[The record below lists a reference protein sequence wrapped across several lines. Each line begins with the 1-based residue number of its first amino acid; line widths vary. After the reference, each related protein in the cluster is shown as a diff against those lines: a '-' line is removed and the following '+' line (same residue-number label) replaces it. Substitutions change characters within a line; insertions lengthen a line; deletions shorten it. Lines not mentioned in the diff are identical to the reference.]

1 MKKGL
6 LTALF
11 IIFAGVLAACGSSS
25 SEGDKDSKVITV
37 GATPT
42 PHAEIL
48 EETKPLLKEKGYELK
63 IEKFT
68 DYKLI
73 NKALVSKDLDANY
86 FQHVPYLEQEIKEN
100 KDYDLV
106 NVGAVH
112 LEPFGIYSKKYKSLN
127 DLPDGAT
134 IIMSNNAA
142 EQGRM
147 LAMLEKA
154 GLIKLKSGIDKV
166 DATVKDITEN
176 KKNLN
181 IKNNVAPEMTAKAY
195 ENNEADAVFIN
206 VNYAIQNK
214 LNPKED
220 SIELESPKDNP
231 YANIIAVRK
240 GDEDSDKVK
249 ALLEVLRSDDIK
261 KFIDEKY
268 KGSVISVSE

>member
-48 EETKPLLKEKGYELK
+48 EEAKPLLKEKGYELK
-63 IEKFT
+63 IKNFT

-73 NKALVSKDLDANY
+73 NKALATKDLDANY
-86 FQHVPYLEQEIKEN
+86 FQHVPYLEQEMKEN

-112 LEPFGIYSKKYKSLN
+112 LEPFGIYSKKYKSLK
-127 DLPDGAT
+127 DLPDGAK

-147 LAMLEKA
+147 LAMLENA
-154 GLIKLKSGIDKV
+154 GLIKLKSGIEKV

-176 KKNLN
+176 KKNLK
-181 IKNNVAPEMTAKAY
+181 IKNDVAPEMTAKAY
-195 ENNEADAVFIN
+195 EANEADAVFIN

-214 LNPKED
+214 LNPKTD

-231 YANIIAVRK
+231 YVNIIAVRK

-249 ALLEVLRSDDIK
+249 ALMEVLRSDDIK
-261 KFIDEKY
+261 KFIDKKY

>member
-48 EETKPLLKEKGYELK
+48 EEAKPLLKEKGYELK
-63 IEKFT
+63 IKNFT

-73 NKALVSKDLDANY
+73 NKALATKDLDANY
-86 FQHVPYLEQEIKEN
+86 FQHVPYLEQEMKEN

-112 LEPFGIYSKKYKSLN
+112 LEPFGIYSKKYKSLK
-127 DLPDGAT
+127 DLPDGAK

-147 LAMLEKA
+147 LAMLENA
-154 GLIKLKSGIDKV
+154 GLIKLKSGIEKV
-166 DATVKDITEN
+166 DATVKDIAEN
-176 KKNLN
+176 KKNLK
-181 IKNNVAPEMTAKAY
+181 IKNDVAPEMTAKAY
-195 ENNEADAVFIN
+195 EANEADAVFIN

-214 LNPKED
+214 LNPKTD

-249 ALLEVLRSDDIK
+249 ALMDVLRSDDIK
-261 KFIDEKY
+261 KFIDKKY
-268 KGSVISVSE
+268 EGSVISVSE

>member
-48 EETKPLLKEKGYELK
+48 EEAKPLLKEKGYELK
-63 IEKFT
+63 IKNFT

-73 NKALVSKDLDANY
+73 NKALATKDLDANY
-86 FQHVPYLEQEIKEN
+86 FQHVPYLEQEMKEN

-112 LEPFGIYSKKYKSLN
+112 LEPFGIYSKKYKSLK
-127 DLPDGAT
+127 DLPDGAK

-147 LAMLEKA
+147 LAMLENA
-154 GLIKLKSGIDKV
+154 GLIKLKSGIEKV
-166 DATVKDITEN
+166 DATVKDIAEN
-176 KKNLN
+176 KKNLK
-181 IKNNVAPEMTAKAY
+181 IKNDVAPEMTAKAY
-195 ENNEADAVFIN
+195 EANEADAVFIN

-214 LNPKED
+214 LNPKTD

-249 ALLEVLRSDDIK
+249 ALMEVLRSDDIK
-261 KFIDEKY
+261 KFIDKKY

>member
-1 MKKGL
+1 MKKGF

-48 EETKPLLKEKGYELK
+48 EEAKPLLKEKGYELK
-63 IEKFT
+63 IKNFT

-73 NKALVSKDLDANY
+73 NKALATKDLDANY
-86 FQHVPYLEQEIKEN
+86 FQHVPYLEQEMKEN

-112 LEPFGIYSKKYKSLN
+112 LEPFGIYSKKYKSLK
-127 DLPDGAT
+127 DLPDGAK

-147 LAMLEKA
+147 LAMLENA
-154 GLIKLKSGIDKV
+154 GLIKLKSGIEKV

-176 KKNLN
+176 KKNLK
-181 IKNNVAPEMTAKAY
+181 IKNDVAPEMTAKAY
-195 ENNEADAVFIN
+195 EANEADAVFIN

-214 LNPKED
+214 LNPKTD

-249 ALLEVLRSDDIK
+249 ALMEVLRSDDIK
-261 KFIDEKY
+261 KFIDKKY

>member
-48 EETKPLLKEKGYELK
+48 EEAKPLLKEKGYELK
-63 IEKFT
+63 IKNFT

-73 NKALVSKDLDANY
+73 NKALATKDLDANY
-86 FQHVPYLEQEIKEN
+86 FQHVPYLEQEMKEN

-112 LEPFGIYSKKYKSLN
+112 LEPFGIYSKKYKSLK
-127 DLPDGAT
+127 DLPDGAK

-147 LAMLEKA
+147 LAMLENA
-154 GLIKLKSGIDKV
+154 GLIKLKSGIEKV

-176 KKNLN
+176 KKNLK
-181 IKNNVAPEMTAKAY
+181 IKNDVAPEMTAKAY
-195 ENNEADAVFIN
+195 EANEADAVFIN

-214 LNPKED
+214 LNPKTD

-249 ALLEVLRSDDIK
+249 ALMDVLRSDDIK
-261 KFIDEKY
+261 KFIDKKY
-268 KGSVISVSE
+268 QGSVISVSE

>member
-48 EETKPLLKEKGYELK
+48 EEAKPLLKEKGYELK

-86 FQHVPYLEQEIKEN
+86 FQHVPYLEQEMKEN

-176 KKNLN
+176 KKNLD

>member
-48 EETKPLLKEKGYELK
+48 EEAKPLLKEKGYELK
-63 IEKFT
+63 IKNFT

-73 NKALVSKDLDANY
+73 NKALATKDLDANY
-86 FQHVPYLEQEIKEN
+86 FQHVPYLEQEMKEN

-112 LEPFGIYSKKYKSLN
+112 LEPFGIYSKKYKSLK
-127 DLPDGAT
+127 DLPDGAK

-147 LAMLEKA
+147 LAMLENA
-154 GLIKLKSGIDKV
+154 GLIKLKSGIEKV

-176 KKNLN
+176 KKNLK
-181 IKNNVAPEMTAKAY
+181 IKNDVAPEMTAKAY
-195 ENNEADAVFIN
+195 EANEADAVFIN

-214 LNPKED
+214 LNPKTD

-249 ALLEVLRSDDIK
+249 ALMDILRSEDIK
-261 KFIDEKY
+261 KFIDKKY
-268 KGSVISVSE
+268 EGSVISVSE

>member
-48 EETKPLLKEKGYELK
+48 EEAKPLLKEKGYELK
-63 IEKFT
+63 IKNFT

-73 NKALVSKDLDANY
+73 NKALATKDLDANY
-86 FQHVPYLEQEIKEN
+86 FQHVPYLEQEMKEN

-112 LEPFGIYSKKYKSLN
+112 LEPFGIYSKKYKSLK
-127 DLPDGAT
+127 DLPDGAK

-147 LAMLEKA
+147 LAMLENA
-154 GLIKLKSGIDKV
+154 GLIKLKSGIEKV

-176 KKNLN
+176 KKKLK
-181 IKNNVAPEMTAKAY
+181 IKNDVAPEMTAKAY
-195 ENNEADAVFIN
+195 EANEADAVFIN

-214 LNPKED
+214 LNPKTD

-249 ALLEVLRSDDIK
+249 ALMDVLRSDDIK
-261 KFIDEKY
+261 KFIDKKY
-268 KGSVISVSE
+268 EGSVISVSE

>member
-48 EETKPLLKEKGYELK
+48 EEAKPLLKEKGYELK
-63 IEKFT
+63 IKNFT

-73 NKALVSKDLDANY
+73 NKALATKDLDANY
-86 FQHVPYLEQEIKEN
+86 FQHVPYLEQEMKEN

-112 LEPFGIYSKKYKSLN
+112 LEPFGIYSKKYKSLK
-127 DLPDGAT
+127 DLPDGGK

-147 LAMLEKA
+147 LAMLENA
-154 GLIKLKSGIDKV
+154 GLIKLKSGIEKV

-176 KKNLN
+176 KKNLK
-181 IKNNVAPEMTAKAY
+181 IKNDVAPEMTAKAY
-195 ENNEADAVFIN
+195 EANEADAVFIN

-214 LNPKED
+214 LNPKTD

-249 ALLEVLRSDDIK
+249 ALMDVLRSEDIK
-261 KFIDEKY
+261 KFIDKKY
-268 KGSVISVSE
+268 EGSVISVSE

>member
-42 PHAEIL
+42 PHAKIL
-48 EETKPLLKEKGYELK
+48 EEAKPLLKEKGYELK
-63 IEKFT
+63 IKNFT

-73 NKALVSKDLDANY
+73 NKALATKDLDANY
-86 FQHVPYLEQEIKEN
+86 FQHVPYLEQEMKEN

-112 LEPFGIYSKKYKSLN
+112 LEPFGIYSKKYKSLK
-127 DLPDGAT
+127 DLPDGAK

-147 LAMLEKA
+147 LAMLENA
-154 GLIKLKSGIDKV
+154 GLIKLKSGIEKV

-176 KKNLN
+176 KKNLK
-181 IKNNVAPEMTAKAY
+181 IKNDVAPEMTAKAY
-195 ENNEADAVFIN
+195 EANEADAVFIN

-214 LNPKED
+214 LNPKTD

-249 ALLEVLRSDDIK
+249 ALMEVLRSDDIK
-261 KFIDEKY
+261 KFIDKKY

>member
-48 EETKPLLKEKGYELK
+48 EEAKPLLKEKGYELK
-63 IEKFT
+63 IKNFT

-73 NKALVSKDLDANY
+73 NKALATKDLDANY
-86 FQHVPYLEQEIKEN
+86 FQHLPYLEQEMKEN

-112 LEPFGIYSKKYKSLN
+112 LEPFGIYSKKYKSLK
-127 DLPDGAT
+127 DLPDGAK

-147 LAMLEKA
+147 LAMLENA
-154 GLIKLKSGIDKV
+154 GLIKLKSGIEKV

-176 KKNLN
+176 KKNLK
-181 IKNNVAPEMTAKAY
+181 IKNDVAPEMTAKAY
-195 ENNEADAVFIN
+195 EANEADAVFIN

-214 LNPKED
+214 LNPKTD

-249 ALLEVLRSDDIK
+249 ALMEVLRSDDIK
-261 KFIDEKY
+261 KFIDKKY

>member
-48 EETKPLLKEKGYELK
+48 EEAKSLLKEKGYELK
-63 IEKFT
+63 IKNFT

-73 NKALVSKDLDANY
+73 NKALATKDLDANY
-86 FQHVPYLEQEIKEN
+86 FQHVPYLEQEMKEN

-112 LEPFGIYSKKYKSLN
+112 LEPFGIYSKKYKSLK
-127 DLPDGAT
+127 DLPDGAK

-147 LAMLEKA
+147 LAMLENA
-154 GLIKLKSGIDKV
+154 GLIKLKSGIEKV

-176 KKNLN
+176 KKNLK
-181 IKNNVAPEMTAKAY
+181 IKNDVAPEMTAKAY
-195 ENNEADAVFIN
+195 EADEADAVFIN

-214 LNPKED
+214 LNPKTD

-249 ALLEVLRSDDIK
+249 ALMDVLRSDDIK
-261 KFIDEKY
+261 KFIDKKY
-268 KGSVISVSE
+268 QGSVISVSE

>member
-48 EETKPLLKEKGYELK
+48 EEAKPLLKEKGYELK
-63 IEKFT
+63 IKNFT

-73 NKALVSKDLDANY
+73 NKALATKDLDANY
-86 FQHVPYLEQEIKEN
+86 FQHVPYLEQEMKEN

-112 LEPFGIYSKKYKSLN
+112 LEPFGIYSKKYKSLK
-127 DLPDGAT
+127 DLPDGAK

-147 LAMLEKA
+147 LAMLENA
-154 GLIKLKSGIDKV
+154 GLIKLKSGIEKV

-176 KKNLN
+176 KKNLK
-181 IKNNVAPEMTAKAY
+181 IKNDVAPEMTAKAY
-195 ENNEADAVFIN
+195 EANEADAVFIN

-214 LNPKED
+214 LNPKTD
-220 SIELESPKDNP
+220 SIVLESPKDNP

-249 ALLEVLRSDDIK
+249 ALMEVLRSDDIK
-261 KFIDEKY
+261 KFIDKKY

>member
-48 EETKPLLKEKGYELK
+48 EEAKPLLKEKGYELK
-63 IEKFT
+63 IKNFT

-73 NKALVSKDLDANY
+73 NKALATKDLDANY
-86 FQHVPYLEQEIKEN
+86 FQHVPYLEQEMKEN

-112 LEPFGIYSKKYKSLN
+112 LEPFGIYSKKYKSLK
-127 DLPDGAT
+127 DLPDGAK

-147 LAMLEKA
+147 LAMLENA
-154 GLIKLKSGIDKV
+154 GLIKLKSGIEKV

-176 KKNLN
+176 KKNLK
-181 IKNNVAPEMTAKAY
+181 IKNDVVPEMTAKAY
-195 ENNEADAVFIN
+195 EANEADAVFIN

-214 LNPKED
+214 LNPKTD

-249 ALLEVLRSDDIK
+249 ALMEVLRSDDIK
-261 KFIDEKY
+261 KFIDKKY

>member
-48 EETKPLLKEKGYELK
+48 EEAKPLLKEKGYELK
-63 IEKFT
+63 IKNFT

-73 NKALVSKDLDANY
+73 NKALATKDLDANY
-86 FQHVPYLEQEIKEN
+86 FQHVPYLEQEMKEN

-112 LEPFGIYSKKYKSLN
+112 LEPFGIYSKKYKSLK
-127 DLPDGAT
+127 DLPDGAK

-147 LAMLEKA
+147 LAMLENA
-154 GLIKLKSGIDKV
+154 GLIKLKSGIEKV

-176 KKNLN
+176 KKNLK
-181 IKNNVAPEMTAKAY
+181 IKNDVAPEMTAKAY
-195 ENNEADAVFIN
+195 EANEADAVFIN

-214 LNPKED
+214 LNPKTD

-231 YANIIAVRK
+231 YANIIAVCK

-249 ALLEVLRSDDIK
+249 ALMEVLRSDDIK
-261 KFIDEKY
+261 KFIDKKY

>member
-48 EETKPLLKEKGYELK
+48 EEAKPLLKEKGYELK
-63 IEKFT
+63 IKNFT

-73 NKALVSKDLDANY
+73 NKALATKDLDANY
-86 FQHVPYLEQEIKEN
+86 FQHVPYLEQEMKEN

-112 LEPFGIYSKKYKSLN
+112 LEPFGIYSKKYKSLK
-127 DLPDGAT
+127 DLPDGAK

-147 LAMLEKA
+147 LTMLENA
-154 GLIKLKSGIDKV
+154 GLIKLKSGIEKV

-176 KKNLN
+176 KKNLK
-181 IKNNVAPEMTAKAY
+181 IKNDVAPEMTAKAY
-195 ENNEADAVFIN
+195 EANEADAVFIN

-214 LNPKED
+214 LNPKTD

-249 ALLEVLRSDDIK
+249 ALMDVLRSDDIK
-261 KFIDEKY
+261 KFIDKKY
-268 KGSVISVSE
+268 EGSVISVSE

>member
-48 EETKPLLKEKGYELK
+48 EEAKPLLKEKGYELK
-63 IEKFT
+63 IKNST

-73 NKALVSKDLDANY
+73 NKALATKDLDANY
-86 FQHVPYLEQEIKEN
+86 FQHVPYLEQEMKEN

-112 LEPFGIYSKKYKSLN
+112 LEPFGIYSKKYKSLK
-127 DLPDGAT
+127 DLPDGAK

-147 LAMLEKA
+147 LAMLENA
-154 GLIKLKSGIDKV
+154 GLIKLKSGIEKV

-176 KKNLN
+176 KKNLK
-181 IKNNVAPEMTAKAY
+181 IKNDVAPEMTAKAY
-195 ENNEADAVFIN
+195 EANEADAVFIN

-214 LNPKED
+214 LNPKTD
-220 SIELESPKDNP
+220 SIELESPKVNP

-249 ALLEVLRSDDIK
+249 ALMEVLRSDDIK
-261 KFIDEKY
+261 KFIDKKY

>member
-48 EETKPLLKEKGYELK
+48 EEAIPLLKEKGYELK

>member
-11 IIFAGVLAACGSSS
+11 IIFAGILAACGSSS
-25 SEGDKDSKVITV
+25 SQGDQDSKVITV

-48 EETKPLLKEKGYELK
+48 EQAKPLLKEKGYDLQIK
-63 IEKFT
+63 KFT

-73 NKALVSKDLDANY
+73 NKALASKDLDANY
-86 FQHVPYLEQEIKEN
+86 FQHVPYLEQEMKEN
-100 KDYDLV
+100 KDYKLA
-106 NVGAVH
+106 NVDAVH
-112 LEPFGIYSKKYKSLN
+112 LEPFGIYSKKYKSLKE
-127 DLPDGAT
+127 LPEGAK

-147 LAMLEKA
+147 LTMLENA
-154 GLIKLKSGIDKV
+154 GLIKLKSGIEKV
-166 DATVKDITEN
+166 NATVKDITEN
-176 KKNLN
+176 KKNLKIENN
-181 IKNNVAPEMTAKAY
+181 ITPEMTAKAY
-195 ENNEADAVFIN
+195 EANEADAVFIN

-214 LNPKED
+214 LNPKTD

-240 GDEDSDKVK
+240 GDEDSAKIK
-249 ALLEVLRSDDIK
+249 ALMEVLHSDKIK
-261 KFIDEKY
+261 EFIDKKY
-268 KGSVISVSE
+268 EGSVLPVTE

>member
-48 EETKPLLKEKGYELK
+48 EEAKPLLKEKGYELK
-63 IEKFT
+63 IKNFT

-73 NKALVSKDLDANY
+73 NKALATKDLDANY

-112 LEPFGIYSKKYKSLN
+112 LEPFGIYSKKYKSLK
-127 DLPDGAT
+127 DLPDGAK

-147 LAMLEKA
+147 LAMLENA
-154 GLIKLKSGIDKV
+154 GLIKLKSGIEKV

-176 KKNLN
+176 KKNLK
-181 IKNNVAPEMTAKAY
+181 IKNDVAPEMTAKAY
-195 ENNEADAVFIN
+195 EANEADAVFIN

-214 LNPKED
+214 LNPKTD

-249 ALLEVLRSDDIK
+249 ALMDVLRSDDIK
-261 KFIDEKY
+261 KFIDKKY
-268 KGSVISVSE
+268 EGSVISVSE

>member
-25 SEGDKDSKVITV
+25 NEGDKDSKVITV

-48 EETKPLLKEKGYELK
+48 EEAKPLLKEKGYELK
-63 IEKFT
+63 IKNFT

-73 NKALVSKDLDANY
+73 NKALATKDLDANY
-86 FQHVPYLEQEIKEN
+86 FQHVPYLEQEMKEN

-112 LEPFGIYSKKYKSLN
+112 LEPFGIYSKKYKSLK
-127 DLPDGAT
+127 DLPDGAK

-147 LAMLEKA
+147 LAMLENA
-154 GLIKLKSGIDKV
+154 GLIKLKSGIEKV

-176 KKNLN
+176 KKNLK
-181 IKNNVAPEMTAKAY
+181 IKNDVAPEMTAKAY
-195 ENNEADAVFIN
+195 EANEADAVFIN

-214 LNPKED
+214 LNPKTD

-249 ALLEVLRSDDIK
+249 ALMDVLRSDDIK
-261 KFIDEKY
+261 KFIDKKY
-268 KGSVISVSE
+268 QGSVISVSE

>member
-48 EETKPLLKEKGYELK
+48 DEAIPLLKEKGYELK

>member
-48 EETKPLLKEKGYELK
+48 EEAKSLLKEKGYELK
-63 IEKFT
+63 IKNFT

-73 NKALVSKDLDANY
+73 NKALATKDLDANY
-86 FQHVPYLEQEIKEN
+86 FQHVPYLEQEMKEN
-100 KDYDLV
+100 KEYDLV

-112 LEPFGIYSKKYKSLN
+112 LEPFGIYSKKYKSLK
-127 DLPDGAT
+127 DLPDGAK

-147 LAMLEKA
+147 LAMLENA
-154 GLIKLKSGIDKV
+154 GLIKLKSGIEKV

-176 KKNLN
+176 KKNLK
-181 IKNNVAPEMTAKAY
+181 IKNDVAPEMTAKAY
-195 ENNEADAVFIN
+195 EANEADAVFIN

-214 LNPKED
+214 LNPKTD

-249 ALLEVLRSDDIK
+249 ALMDVLRSDDIK
-261 KFIDEKY
+261 KFIDKKY
-268 KGSVISVSE
+268 EGSVISVSE

>member
-6 LTALF
+6 LAALF

-25 SEGDKDSKVITV
+25 NEGDKDSKVITV

-48 EETKPLLKEKGYELK
+48 EEAKPLLKEKGYELK
-63 IEKFT
+63 IKNFT

-73 NKALVSKDLDANY
+73 NKALATKDLDANY
-86 FQHVPYLEQEIKEN
+86 FQHVPYLEQEMKEN

-112 LEPFGIYSKKYKSLN
+112 LEPFGIYSKKYKSLK
-127 DLPDGAT
+127 DLPDGAK

-147 LAMLEKA
+147 LAMLENA
-154 GLIKLKSGIDKV
+154 GLIKLKSGIEKV

-176 KKNLN
+176 KKNLK
-181 IKNNVAPEMTAKAY
+181 IKNDVAPEMTAKAY
-195 ENNEADAVFIN
+195 EANEADAVFIN

-214 LNPKED
+214 LNPKTD

-249 ALLEVLRSDDIK
+249 ALMEVLRSDDIK
-261 KFIDEKY
+261 KFIDKKY

>member
-11 IIFAGVLAACGSSS
+11 IIFTGILAACGSSS

-48 EETKPLLKEKGYELK
+48 EEAKPLLKEKGYELK
-63 IEKFT
+63 IKNFT

-73 NKALVSKDLDANY
+73 NKALATKDLDANY
-86 FQHVPYLEQEIKEN
+86 FQHVPYLEQEMKEN

-112 LEPFGIYSKKYKSLN
+112 LEPFGIYSKKYKSLK
-127 DLPDGAT
+127 DLPDGAK

-147 LAMLEKA
+147 LAMLENA
-154 GLIKLKSGIDKV
+154 GLIKLKSGIEKV

-176 KKNLN
+176 KKNLK
-181 IKNNVAPEMTAKAY
+181 IKNDVAPEMTAKAY
-195 ENNEADAVFIN
+195 EANEADAVFIN

-214 LNPKED
+214 LNPKTD

-249 ALLEVLRSDDIK
+249 ALMDVLRSDDIK
-261 KFIDEKY
+261 KFIDKKY
-268 KGSVISVSE
+268 EGSVISVSE

>member
-48 EETKPLLKEKGYELK
+48 EEAKPLLKEKGYELK
-63 IEKFT
+63 IKNFT

-73 NKALVSKDLDANY
+73 NKALATKDLDANY
-86 FQHVPYLEQEIKEN
+86 FQHVPYLEQEMKEN

-112 LEPFGIYSKKYKSLN
+112 LEPFGIYSKKYKSLK
-127 DLPDGAT
+127 DLPDGAK

-147 LAMLEKA
+147 LAMLENA
-154 GLIKLKSGIDKV
+154 GLIKLKSGIEKV

-176 KKNLN
+176 KKNLK
-181 IKNNVAPEMTAKAY
+181 IKNDVAPEMTAKAY
-195 ENNEADAVFIN
+195 EANEADAVFIN

-214 LNPKED
+214 LNPKTD

-249 ALLEVLRSDDIK
+249 ALMDVLRSDDIK
-261 KFIDEKY
+261 KFIDKKY

>member
-48 EETKPLLKEKGYELK
+48 EEAKPLLKEKGYELK
-63 IEKFT
+63 IKNFT

-73 NKALVSKDLDANY
+73 NKALATKDLDANY
-86 FQHVPYLEQEIKEN
+86 FQHVPYLEQEMKEN

-112 LEPFGIYSKKYKSLN
+112 LEPFGIYSKKYKSLK
-127 DLPDGAT
+127 DLPDGAK

-147 LAMLEKA
+147 LAMLENA
-154 GLIKLKSGIDKV
+154 GLIKLKSGIEKV

-176 KKNLN
+176 KKNLK
-181 IKNNVAPEMTAKAY
+181 IKNDVAPEMTAKAY
-195 ENNEADAVFIN
+195 EANEADAVFIN

-214 LNPKED
+214 LNPKTD

-249 ALLEVLRSDDIK
+249 ALMDVLRSDDIK
-261 KFIDEKY
+261 KFIDKKY
-268 KGSVISVSE
+268 EGSVISVSE

>member
-11 IIFAGVLAACGSSS
+11 IIFAGVLAACGPSS

-48 EETKPLLKEKGYELK
+48 EEAKPLLKEKGYELK
-63 IEKFT
+63 IKNFT

-73 NKALVSKDLDANY
+73 NKALATKDLDANY
-86 FQHVPYLEQEIKEN
+86 FQHVPYLEQEMKEN

-112 LEPFGIYSKKYKSLN
+112 LEPFGIYSKKYKSLK
-127 DLPDGAT
+127 DLPDGAK

-147 LAMLEKA
+147 LAMLENA
-154 GLIKLKSGIDKV
+154 GLIKLKSGIEKV

-176 KKNLN
+176 KKNLK
-181 IKNNVAPEMTAKAY
+181 IKNDVAPEMTAKAY
-195 ENNEADAVFIN
+195 EANEADAVFIN

-214 LNPKED
+214 LNPKTD

-249 ALLEVLRSDDIK
+249 ALMEVLRSDDIK
-261 KFIDEKY
+261 KFIDKKY

>member
-48 EETKPLLKEKGYELK
+48 EEAKSLLKEKGYELK
-63 IEKFT
+63 IKNFT

-73 NKALVSKDLDANY
+73 NKALATKDLDANY
-86 FQHVPYLEQEIKEN
+86 FQHVPYLEQEMKEN

-112 LEPFGIYSKKYKSLN
+112 LEPFGIYSKKYKSLK
-127 DLPDGAT
+127 DLPDGAK

-147 LAMLEKA
+147 LAMLENA
-154 GLIKLKSGIDKV
+154 GLIKLKSGIEKV

-176 KKNLN
+176 KKNLK
-181 IKNNVAPEMTAKAY
+181 IKNDVAPEMTAKAY
-195 ENNEADAVFIN
+195 EANEADAVFIN

-214 LNPKED
+214 LNPKTD

-249 ALLEVLRSDDIK
+249 ALMDVLRSDDIK
-261 KFIDEKY
+261 KFIDKKY
-268 KGSVISVSE
+268 QGSVISVSE

>member
-48 EETKPLLKEKGYELK
+48 EEAKSLLKEKGYELK
-63 IEKFT
+63 IKNFT

-73 NKALVSKDLDANY
+73 NKALATKDLDANY
-86 FQHVPYLEQEIKEN
+86 FQHVPYLEQEMKEN

-112 LEPFGIYSKKYKSLN
+112 LEPFGIYSKKYKSLK
-127 DLPDGAT
+127 DLPDGAK

-147 LAMLEKA
+147 LAMLENA
-154 GLIKLKSGIDKV
+154 GQIKLKSGIEKV

-176 KKNLN
+176 KKNLK
-181 IKNNVAPEMTAKAY
+181 IKNDVAPEMTAKAY
-195 ENNEADAVFIN
+195 EANEADAVFIN

-214 LNPKED
+214 LNPKTD

-249 ALLEVLRSDDIK
+249 ALMDVLRSDDIK
-261 KFIDEKY
+261 KFIDKKY
-268 KGSVISVSE
+268 QGSVISVSE

>member
-48 EETKPLLKEKGYELK
+48 EEAKPLLKEKGYELK
-63 IEKFT
+63 IKNFT

-73 NKALVSKDLDANY
+73 NKALATKDLDANY
-86 FQHVPYLEQEIKEN
+86 FQHVPYLEQEMKEN

-112 LEPFGIYSKKYKSLN
+112 LEPFGIYSKKYKSLK
-127 DLPDGAT
+127 DLPDGAK

-147 LAMLEKA
+147 LAMLENA
-154 GLIKLKSGIDKV
+154 GLIKLKSGIEKV

-176 KKNLN
+176 KKNLK
-181 IKNNVAPEMTAKAY
+181 IKNDVAPEMTAKAY
-195 ENNEADAVFIN
+195 EANEAEAVFIN

-214 LNPKED
+214 LNPKTD

-249 ALLEVLRSDDIK
+249 ALMEVLRSDDIK
-261 KFIDEKY
+261 KFIDKKY

>member
-25 SEGDKDSKVITV
+25 SKGDKDSKVITV

-48 EETKPLLKEKGYELK
+48 EEAKPLLKEKGYELK
-63 IEKFT
+63 IKNFT

-73 NKALVSKDLDANY
+73 NKALATKDLDANY
-86 FQHVPYLEQEIKEN
+86 FQHVPYLEQEMKEN

-112 LEPFGIYSKKYKSLN
+112 LEPFGIYSKKYKSLK
-127 DLPDGAT
+127 DLPDGAK

-147 LAMLEKA
+147 LAMLENA
-154 GLIKLKSGIDKV
+154 GLIKLKSGIEKV

-176 KKNLN
+176 KKKLK
-181 IKNNVAPEMTAKAY
+181 IKNDVAPEMTAKAY
-195 ENNEADAVFIN
+195 EANEADAVFIN

-214 LNPKED
+214 LNPKTD

-249 ALLEVLRSDDIK
+249 ALMDVLRSDDIK
-261 KFIDEKY
+261 KFIDKKY
-268 KGSVISVSE
+268 EGSVISVSE

>member
-48 EETKPLLKEKGYELK
+48 EEAKPLLKEKGYELK
-63 IEKFT
+63 IKNFT

-73 NKALVSKDLDANY
+73 NKALATKDLDANY
-86 FQHVPYLEQEIKEN
+86 FQHVPYLEQEMKEN

-112 LEPFGIYSKKYKSLN
+112 LEPFGIYSKKYKSLK
-127 DLPDGAT
+127 DLPDGAK

-147 LAMLEKA
+147 LAMLENA
-154 GLIKLKSGIDKV
+154 GLIKLKSGIEKV

-176 KKNLN
+176 KKNLK
-181 IKNNVAPEMTAKAY
+181 IKNDVAPEMTAKAY
-195 ENNEADAVFIN
+195 EANEADAVFIN

-214 LNPKED
+214 LNPKTD

-249 ALLEVLRSDDIK
+249 ALMDVLRSEDIK
-261 KFIDEKY
+261 KFIDKKY

>member
-48 EETKPLLKEKGYELK
+48 EEAKPILKEKGYELK

-86 FQHVPYLEQEIKEN
+86 FQHVPYLEQEMKEN

-176 KKNLN
+176 KKNLD

>member
-48 EETKPLLKEKGYELK
+48 EEAKPLLKEKGYELK
-63 IEKFT
+63 IKNFT

-73 NKALVSKDLDANY
+73 NKALATKDLDANY
-86 FQHVPYLEQEIKEN
+86 FQHVPYLEQEMKEN

-112 LEPFGIYSKKYKSLN
+112 LEPFGIYSKKYKSLK
-127 DLPDGAT
+127 DLPDGAK

-147 LAMLEKA
+147 LAMLENA
-154 GLIKLKSGIDKV
+154 GLIKLKSGIEKV

-176 KKNLN
+176 KKNLK
-181 IKNNVAPEMTAKAY
+181 IKNDVAPEMTAKAY
-195 ENNEADAVFIN
+195 EANEADAVFIN

-214 LNPKED
+214 LNPKTD

-249 ALLEVLRSDDIK
+249 ALMEVLRSDDNK
-261 KFIDEKY
+261 KFIDKKY

>member
-48 EETKPLLKEKGYELK
+48 EEAKPLLKEKGYELK
-63 IEKFT
+63 IKNFT

-73 NKALVSKDLDANY
+73 NKALATKDLDANY
-86 FQHVPYLEQEIKEN
+86 FQHIPYLEQEMKEN

-112 LEPFGIYSKKYKSLN
+112 LEPFGIYSKKYKSLK
-127 DLPDGAT
+127 DLPDGAK

-147 LAMLEKA
+147 LAMLENA
-154 GLIKLKSGIDKV
+154 GLIKLKSGIEKV

-176 KKNLN
+176 KKNLK
-181 IKNNVAPEMTAKAY
+181 IKNDVAPEMTAKAY
-195 ENNEADAVFIN
+195 EANEADAVFIN

-214 LNPKED
+214 LNPKTD

-249 ALLEVLRSDDIK
+249 ALMDVLRSDDIK
-261 KFIDEKY
+261 KFIDKKY
-268 KGSVISVSE
+268 EGSVISVSE

>member
-48 EETKPLLKEKGYELK
+48 EEAKPLLKEKGYELK
-63 IEKFT
+63 IKNFT

-73 NKALVSKDLDANY
+73 NKALATKDLDANY
-86 FQHVPYLEQEIKEN
+86 FQHVPYLEQEMKEN

-112 LEPFGIYSKKYKSLN
+112 LEPFGIYSKKYKSLK
-127 DLPDGAT
+127 DLPDGAK

-147 LAMLEKA
+147 LAMLENA
-154 GLIKLKSGIDKV
+154 GLIKLKSGIEKV

-176 KKNLN
+176 KKNLK
-181 IKNNVAPEMTAKAY
+181 IKNDVAPEMTAKAY
-195 ENNEADAVFIN
+195 EANEADAVFIN

-214 LNPKED
+214 LNPKTD

-249 ALLEVLRSDDIK
+249 ALMEVLRSDDIK
-261 KFIDEKY
+261 KFIDKKY
-268 KGSVISVSE
+268 EGSVISVSE